1 MQWHWLILA
10 LLLAYEASAQQ
21 PASRSMTP
29 AEFSALQA
37 SEVQVEYETLEDF
50 ASGLGLTVDELDVR
64 ARAFWADATAFEYRR
79 ALGSPDVAFPYLLC
93 RKLIGSDSNSTAVI
107 SGLDHRLAIDEAI
120 AAASQGKDIP
130 EESST
135 AIDPSHTLVN
145 ADDVYCAFARLEG
158 SVAEAVD
165 CSDDG
170 GGVECIV
177 QPLLVA
183 MKLMPGTIQDIVD
196 GVKQFY
202 AEWDPVDEEEVYIPP
217 IPSDTSMNG
226 TASATNTSD
235 EGGGPSPVADPKP
248 TFPSLDL
255 VLCPG
260 VVEGDMVAE
269 YTAGN
274 SGIAPVVDIQ
284 EAATAWLLSNIGG
297 GDEARRTL
305 SQTFY
310 WTSDS
315 AAALSE
321 QFGGEP
327 ERAALLGEALDA
339 AKTTELCVSAFE
351 DRLTWTGVVLPHFVR
366 VEFMNSDADEID
378 EFCALALTIALATMP
393 EVCTLEVTST
403 PVPFNDRAQWLIQSF
418 EKNERPFF
426 DAGIRGEGQIVA
438 VSDTGIDIHN
448 CYFSDPDA
456 PAPGIKPNFSHRK
469 IVQYWPFVDDSD
481 YEYGHGTHTSGT
493 VLGKKADGTGIADGI
508 APEAKV
514 AFVDIGTKRGFLRI
528 PPDDEL
534 LEAGRGPEMKVKAHI
549 HSASWGSVRTNFYD
563 RQSRSFDDLLYGWDD
578 LLVNVAAGNSGRFNR
593 LNTVSSP
600 AVAKNILSV
609 GSSQSSDDGETSG
622 ITPQQLGPEHISD
635 FSSRGTT
642 SDGRIKPDLT
652 APGDMLLSAGA
663 QPDEPGS
670 CDELGAPLL
679 GSSRGGL
686 VWMAGTSMA
695 APAVSGTAALVRQY
709 FEEGY
714 YPGGTKGSGPE
725 FMPSAALV
733 KAVLMNGAQMLVGV
747 DNPSVFGGETAS
759 LPYDDAQGFG
769 RVSLIDSLFLEDK
782 SNVRVKVWDREVIA
796 NGGLQT
802 FDVTVDTAGCDS
814 SSGLR
819 ATLVWSEPGSSVG
832 CERCLLN
839 DLDLFIIP
847 SADPAT
853 VYYPNGLDSRDSL
866 NNAERVIIP
875 DAVDG
880 EKFTIFVEAHNLLL
894 VSQKYSMVVT
904 GCFSIDDAPVVFDSG
919 GAAADGGDDES
930 VGTMNT
936 VDGNVDGSEPS
947 LPTDKEITAFDVT
960 AAEEEELD
968 DPEPDNPSSTS
979 TMVTCGVFLID
990 VVLTGFITGICSFY
1004 M

>member
-1 MQWHWLILA
+1 M
-10 LLLAYEASAQQ
+10 
-21 PASRSMTP
+21 
-29 AEFSALQA
+29 
-37 SEVQVEYETLEDF
+37 EYETLEDF
-50 ASGLGLTVDELDVR
+50 ASSLGLTVDELDVR

-93 RKLIGSDSNSTAVI
+93 RKLIGNESNSTAVI
-107 SGLDHRLAIDEAI
+107 SGWDHRLAIDEAI

-130 EESST
+130 EGSNT
-135 AIDPSHTLVN
+135 VIDPSDTLVN
-145 ADDVYCAFARLEG
+145 ADDVYCAFARLGG

-170 GGVECIV
+170 SGVECIV

-196 GVKQFY
+196 GVQQFY
-202 AEWDPVDEEEVYIPP
+202 TEWDPFDEEEVYIPP

-248 TFPSLDL
+248 TFPFLDL

-260 VVEGDMVAE
+260 VVEDDTVAQ

-274 SGIAPVVDIQ
+274 SGNAPVVVIQ
-284 EAATAWLLSNIGG
+284 EAATAWLLSNIGE
-297 GDEARRTL
+297 GDEARRML

-339 AKTTELCVSAFE
+339 AKATELCVSTFA
-351 DRLTWTGVVLPHFVR
+351 DRLTWTGVVLPRFQGVH
-366 VEFMNSDADEID
+366 VEFMNTDADEID
-378 EFCALALTIALATMP
+378 EFCALALTIALAMLP
-393 EVCTLEVTST
+393 QVCALEVTST
-403 PVPFNDRAQWLIQSF
+403 PVPFNDRAQWLVQSF

-426 DAGIRGEGQIVA
+426 DAGIRGEGQVVA
-438 VSDTGIDIHN
+438 VSDTGVDIHN

-456 PAPGIKPNFSHRK
+456 PTPGIVPNFSHRK
-469 IVQYWPFVDDSD
+469 IVQYWPFVDDTD
-481 YEYGHGTHTSGT
+481 YEYGHGSHVSGT

-508 APEAKV
+508 APEAKL
-514 AFVDIGTKRGFLRI
+514 AFVDIGTKRGFLRV
-528 PPDDEL
+528 PPDKKL
-534 LEAGRGPEMKVKAHI
+534 LETGRLPEMKVKAHI
-549 HSASWGSVRTNFYD
+549 HSASWGSVKRNFYD
-563 RQSRSFDDLLYGWDD
+563 RQARSFDDLLYDWDD
-578 LLVNVAAGNSGRFNR
+578 LLVNVAAGNSGRFNQ

-600 AVAKNILSV
+600 AVAKNIISV

-622 ITPQQLGPEHISD
+622 ISPRQLGPEHVSD

-663 QPDEPGS
+663 QPDKPGS
-670 CDELGAPLL
+670 CDDLGAPSL

-733 KAVLMNGAQMLVGV
+733 KAVLMNGAQDLAGV
-747 DNPSVFGGETAS
+747 DNPPIFEGETAS

-769 RVSLIDSLFLEDK
+769 RVSLIDSLFLKDK
-782 SNVRVKVWDREVIA
+782 LNVRVKVWDREVIA

-802 FDVTVDTAGCDS
+802 FGVTIDTAGCDS
-814 SSGLR
+814 SSELR
-819 ATLVWSEPGSSVG
+819 ATLVWSERGSSVG

-847 SADPAT
+847 SADPST
-853 VYYPNGLDSRDSL
+853 VYYPNGLDRRDSL

-875 DAVDG
+875 DADDG
-880 EKFTIFVEAHNLLL
+880 EKFTIFVEAHNLML

-904 GCFSIDDAPVVFDSG
+904 GCFAIDDAPVVLDS
-919 GAAADGGDDES
+919 GAAADDGGDDES
-930 VGTMNT
+930 GGMMNP
-936 VDGNVDGSEPS
+936 N
-947 LPTDKEITAFDVT
+947 
-960 AAEEEELD
+960 
-968 DPEPDNPSSTS
+968 
-979 TMVTCGVFLID
+979 
-990 VVLTGFITGICSFY
+990 
-1004 M
+1004 